1 MHTGRLNKSSGVKH
15 TVLCIVLLCSTH
27 LLWGQNSPTAFQD
40 FYKRFESDCGYQK
53 AHVDIPLQSLSYPDD
68 PDEDEVDTVWLDEW
82 RCYDSWSTF
91 DIEIEEVSSG
101 VWRVV
106 YGIAD
111 TGVRVEYYFML
122 RDDEWYLNRIA
133 DLSM

>member
-1 MHTGRLNKSSGVKH
+1 M
-15 TVLCIVLLCSTH
+15 VLLCSTH

-82 RCYDSWSTF
+82 KCYDSWSTF

-106 YGIAD
+106 YGIVD
-111 TGVRVEYYFML
+111 TGVRVEYYFVL

>member
-1 MHTGRLNKSSGVKH
+1 MHTGRSNISSAVKH

-27 LLWGQNSPTAFQD
+27 LLWGQSGPIAFQD

-53 AHVDIPLQSLSYPDD
+53 SHVDLPLQSLKYPDD
-68 PDEDEVDTVWLDEW
+68 PDEDRVDTVWLDEW
-82 RCYDSWSTF
+82 WCYDSWSTF
-91 DIEIEEVSSG
+91 DIEIEEVSPG

-106 YGIAD
+106 YGIVD
-111 TGVRVEYYFML
+111 TGFRVEYYFVL

>member
-1 MHTGRLNKSSGVKH
+1 MHTGRSNISPAVKH
-15 TVLCIVLLCSTH
+15 TVFCIVLLCSTH
-27 LLWGQNSPTAFQD
+27 LLWGQSSPIAFQD
-40 FYKRFESDCGYQK
+40 FYKRFESDCGYQV

-68 PDEDEVDTVWLDEW
+68 PGEDEVDTVWLDEW

-106 YGIAD
+106 YRIVD
-111 TGVRVEYYFML
+111 TGVRVEYYYVL